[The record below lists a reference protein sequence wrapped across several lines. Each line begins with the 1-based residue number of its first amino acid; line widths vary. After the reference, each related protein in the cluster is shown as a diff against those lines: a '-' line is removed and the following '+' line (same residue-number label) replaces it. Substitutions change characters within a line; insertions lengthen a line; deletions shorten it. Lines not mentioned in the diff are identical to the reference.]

1 MENGVDEVPARD
13 SLEDRV
19 QEIQSSSTN
28 RQTDLLRTLLTELE
42 DEAEA
47 KEEKISQ
54 DNLAFLPHLLATYP
68 RQFDRQ
74 PRKLVQSCLRVYLR
88 SDTSGKLSAYLG
100 NFLLKESQKAVVAT
114 SNAFVLLEWC
124 TVVEEELAKLDNLNE
139 ALLRQ
144 TCTAQALLLD
154 KCLAPDTRSGIMHTA
169 LIISRRGLR
178 KLFQSK
184 HSEAALNVVVKELTS
199 ASSTT
204 ANAGLIGV
212 VAGVSVRLP
221 KVKPLFEAH
230 VSTVLDWY
238 TKVVLGSKTVLPEQQ
253 VHGLDEFF
261 TRFATSD
268 TVEKTVVPT
277 IEKGI
282 LRSPENVL
290 RGPIPALAESL
301 PTEIDISQQV
311 AAKLLKPLLS
321 SLASTNANVRVGA
334 AQSLSALLIREQ
346 DAAEL
351 EKIVKDLLSNVK
363 SSKAASYELRGLIC
377 DSLKEVKPAQPMSV
391 QIVQGLLPIAAKEA
405 NESALRREVA
415 AIAAHTSFLLSNG
428 LWSKD
433 MTDPIVKGCAEK
445 RAPFKKLW
453 LTGTAVAL
461 LNLTEVPESGPGRDL
476 VMAVLNAAADAY
488 VEISPKPLPAATAGT
503 ISMAYIV
510 PALVQH
516 SVLGPLLKSTKAKLA
531 PDATGLQLTQ
541 QSSFLL
547 NPQVYT
553 KLSAADDQ
561 KWALHA
567 LLGVD
572 SYLANAA
579 ASGKAAWG
587 RALLHLLLAP
597 ESDPQTRKTTGQEL
611 AQRYLTNPAAV
622 GSSIVLGIWGYLREE
637 QTGTKKAK
645 TEDAPTHLPL
655 RRAVA
660 SISPTKSSWSK
671 RNLDPPQE
679 TLHRQAI
686 STVVLYGPDLI
697 PSIEWVSNLLA
708 IGVDPGSLAASRTA
722 ELMREVL
729 NTFESAKMAPLSVF
743 ERAACRAASTLT
755 FVAPDHIGP
764 VLVRQI
770 KDDLDASQL
779 SNLGPT
785 EATIAR
791 MPEGVLV
798 VDPLAKTDGVV
809 ENKNVKDYETLKWE
823 EELKTQL
830 AKKKGAPQ
838 KKLTPDQQAK
848 VDAQMKHEKEVRERV
863 HALSLRLRRGAG
875 FVHALAVGPP
885 TEARLWISSAIN
897 ALAHVLEAG
906 GSFFVDDELIAAY
919 LVCSNYVTDR
929 LGALRPFI
937 GVATLRAL
945 HTVGLPTELEVE
957 PLEELAMRV
966 LYRLRFASEQRP
978 FDTPSLAYSLPL
990 IFAVLDNGKI
1000 GKPASAED
1008 ADAQVLL
1015 ALEFLSF
1022 QMSSCS
1028 DEHLPRAEILRRL
1041 FFSMQRYPQH
1051 YRLIKDSVLEV
1062 SSAVAANITDEE
1074 RDVLLH
1080 STTLADASA
1089 RSAALQAINEQLDL
1103 SDMDYSVHIWLACQ
1117 DAEEDNAN
1125 TALEI
1130 WEESEF
1136 KIQSDLVDLLPAFLN
1151 DRARSTRTAAAK
1163 ALAQALMALPEKIS
1177 PMRTL
1182 LQTTYQQES
1191 QPLVPKADKRGIVQR
1206 GQQVDPWEKRSGLAL
1221 AFQELATVLPK
1232 DDLLAFMDFLVSD
1245 GALSDRNATVR
1256 QEMTDA
1262 GTAVV
1267 TKRGKETLEPM
1278 MSLFE
1283 KILQGPNDG
1292 SEQSDWV
1299 QQAVIVLYG
1308 SVARHLPAGDPRL
1321 KKVLEKLVNTLS
1333 TPSES
1338 VQYAVANCLPPLVR
1352 AAGSDADSYFP
1363 TLLDQLF
1370 QNKNYGVRRGAAY
1383 GVAGMVKGKGIAAL
1397 RQFRIM
1403 SALRAATEDK
1413 KSADRREGAMM
1424 GYELLSSILGRTFEP
1439 YVVDVLPQLLACF
1452 GDPSANV
1459 REACLHTAKACFASL
1474 SSFGVHKVLPQLLE
1488 GLDETQWRSKKG
1500 ACDLLGAM
1508 AYLDPQQLAQSLPD
1522 IIPPLTEVLTDS
1534 HKEVRAA
1541 ANSSLKRFGEVISNP
1556 EVKSLVDILLKALS
1570 DPTKYT
1576 EDALDGLIRV
1586 SFIHYLDSPS
1596 LALIVRIIE
1605 RGLNDRSS
1613 TKRKAAQ
1620 IIGSLAHLTEKR
1632 DIVTHLP
1639 ILVSGL
1645 RLAAIDPVPAT
1656 RATASKALGSL
1667 VEKLGEDAFPDLIP
1681 SLMGSLR
1688 TDTGASD
1695 RLGSAQ
1701 ALSEVLAGLGTMRLE
1716 ETLPTILQNVAS
1728 ARAVVREGFMTLF
1741 IFLPACFG
1749 NSFANYLAQII
1760 PSVLSGLAD
1769 DVEAIRETALRAG
1782 RLLVKNFAT
1791 KSIDLLLPELQ
1802 RGLADNSYRI
1812 RLSSVELVGDLLFN
1826 LTGITANAEADEDDD
1841 TAAQAGQ
1848 SLLEVLGEE
1857 RRNRV
1862 LSSLYICRCD
1872 TSGLVRTAAV
1882 AVWKAL
1888 VATPRTLRDIVPT
1901 LTQMIIV
1908 RLGSTN
1914 AEQKHIA
1921 ANALGEVIR
1930 KSGEGIFTSLLPTLE
1945 DGLQT
1950 STDADNRQ
1958 GICIA
1963 LREVITAASPDSI
1976 EDNEKKIIG
1985 ILRTALVDND
1995 EDVRE
2000 AAAEA
2005 FDALQAVIGKR
2016 AVDQVLPHLLNL
2028 LRSDDEAENA
2038 LSALLTLLTEQMR
2051 ANAILPNLIPTLL
2064 TTPISAFNARAL
2076 ASLAKVGGAAMN
2088 RRIPTMLNNLADNI
2102 ISCKDD
2108 DRMTDLETAFDAVL
2122 CSVDEFDGL
2131 NTAMSV
2137 MLQMIKHD
2145 DHNRRAIA
2153 ATHLAAFFNHA
2164 DVDYSRYNQDLIRVL
2179 LISFD
2184 DRDKAVVSAA
2194 WTALSALQTH
2204 LRKEEMES
2212 LTTSTT
2218 TIMKQVGTPGHNLP
2232 GFMLPKGI
2240 QPVLAIFL
2248 QGLMNGTTDQRLQAA
2263 NGISD
2268 MIDKSA
2274 PESLKP
2280 FVTQITGPLIRVVG
2294 ERSIDVKT
2302 AIIHALN
2309 QLLDKIPAFLRPF
2322 LPQLQRTFTKCIAD
2336 PTSDVLRTRA
2346 IRALSTLITLTP
2358 RIDPLITELTTGAKT
2373 TDTGVRNAMLKAL
2386 QEVVSKVGANMSE
2399 ASRDAILGL
2408 MDSQNAEAD
2417 EMVTVLAKLL
2427 GSMVKVLPA
2436 ATANQLIKQ
2445 RVLIQPAT
2453 PASILALNAVLAE
2466 NAKVLTDTHL
2476 DEARS
2481 VLQTSLANGPT
2492 YIQHNAVLAIGKL
2505 LLISP
2510 DSNDDTII
2518 SDTAANKPLIDT
2530 LASKIKQGN
2539 DIDTRRLSLV
2549 VIRTLSRRHNTHM
2562 RPYIP
2567 TLLLP
2572 VYQSLRDPVIPIKL
2586 AAEAC
2591 FIQLFD
2597 VVESESA
2604 VFDEVMGSEGMKRE
2618 IPPQM
2623 VRAIGEYM
2631 KRVGLKLGGQ
2641 KREQREAEGGVRGN
2655 LGLGSDEVEDE
2666 REVWSVGRVEVEG
2679 GFGDD

>member
-1 MENGVDEVPARD
+1 MRNWKTKVGPCKGQRD
-13 SLEDRV
+13 TADSTVVKED
-19 QEIQSSSTN
+19 
-28 RQTDLLRTLLTELE
+28 
-42 DEAEA
+42 
-47 KEEKISQ
+47 KISL
-54 DNLAFLPHLLATYP
+54 DNLALVPHLLATYP
-68 RQFDRQ
+68 RQFDRK
-74 PRKLVQSCLRVYLR
+74 PRKLLQSCLRVYLL
-88 SDTSGKLSAYLG
+88 SDTSGKISVYFG
-100 NFLLKESQKAVVAT
+100 NFLLKESQKAVVAA

-124 TVVEEELAKLDNLNE
+124 TVVEEEQAKLDNLNE
-139 ALLRQ
+139 ALLKQ
-144 TCTAQALLLD
+144 TCSAQALLLD
-154 KCLAPDTRSGIMHTA
+154 KCLAPETRSGIAHTS
-169 LIISRRGLR
+169 LIVSRRGLR
-178 KLFQSK
+178 KLLQSK
-184 HSEAALNVVVKELTS
+184 HHKAALDIIVRELTS
-199 ASSTT
+199 ASSTP
-204 ANAGLIGV
+204 ANTGLLGV

-230 VSTVLDWY
+230 VSTILDWY
-238 TKVVLGSKTVLPEQQ
+238 TKVVLGSKTALREQQ
-253 VHGLDEFF
+253 IHGLDEFF
-261 TRFATSD
+261 NRFATPDSI
-268 TVEKTVVPT
+268 EKTVVPT

-290 RGPIPALAESL
+290 HGPIPALAESL

-311 AAKLLKPLLS
+311 ASKLLKPLLS
-321 SLASTNANVRVGA
+321 SLVSTNANVREGA
-334 AQSLSALLIREQ
+334 AQSLTALLVRKQ
-346 DAAEL
+346 NDTEL
-351 EKIVKDLLSNVK
+351 EKIVQDLLANVK

-377 DSLKEVKPAQPMSV
+377 DSLKEVKPTKIISL
-391 QIVQGLLPIAAKEA
+391 QIVQDLLPGAAKEA

-415 AIAAHTSFLLSNG
+415 AIAVHTGFLLSNG
-428 LWSKD
+428 LLTKD
-433 MTDPIVKGCAEK
+433 ATDAVVKGCAEK
-445 RAPFKKLW
+445 RAQFKKLW
-453 LTGTAVAL
+453 LTVIAL
-461 LNLTEVPESGPGRDL
+461 TLLDLKAVPESGPGKDF

-488 VEISPKPLPAATAGT
+488 LEISGKPLPAATAGT
-503 ISMAYIV
+503 VSMAYVV
-510 PALVQH
+510 PAFVQH
-516 SVLGPLLKSTKAKLA
+516 VSLRPLLKNTNAKLV
-531 PDATGLQLTQ
+531 PDTLGAQLIQ
-541 QSSFLL
+541 PQSFLL
-547 NPQVYT
+547 NAQVYT
-553 KLSAADDQ
+553 KLSTVDDQ
-561 KWALHA
+561 RWALRA

-572 SYLANAA
+572 SYLINAA
-579 ASGKAAWG
+579 DNGKAAWG
-587 RALLHLLLAP
+587 RAILHLLLAP

-611 AQRYLTNPAAV
+611 AQRYLLNPAAI
-622 GSSIVLGIWGYLREE
+622 GSSIVLGIWEYLREE
-637 QTGTKKAK
+637 QSAVKRNKAD
-645 TEDAPTHLPL
+645 DAPTLLPL
-655 RRAVA
+655 RRAIA
-660 SISPTKSSWSK
+660 SISPVKSSW
-671 RNLDPPQE
+671 RRCNLDPPQDV
-679 TLHRQAI
+679 LDQQAI
-686 STVVLYGPDLI
+686 STAVLYGPELI
-697 PSIEWVSNLLA
+697 PSIEWASNLLA
-708 IGVDPGSLAASRTA
+708 IGVDPGSLAASHTSQ
-722 ELMREVL
+722 LMKQVL
-729 NTFESAKMAPLSVF
+729 NTFASAKMEPLSTF
-743 ERAACRAASTLT
+743 ERAACRAAATLT
-755 FVAPDHIGP
+755 FVAPDHVGP
-764 VLVRQI
+764 VLVQQI
-770 KDDLDASQL
+770 QDDLDARQL
-779 SNLGPT
+779 EGLSTT
-785 EATIAR
+785 EAAIAKA
-791 MPEGVLV
+791 PEGVLV
-798 VDPLAKTDGVV
+798 VDPLAKTNGFV
-809 ENKNVKDYETLKWE
+809 ENKNVKDYDTLKWD
-823 EELKTQL
+823 EELRSQL

-838 KKLTPDQQAK
+838 RKLTPDQQAK
-848 VDAQMKHEKEVRERV
+848 VDAQMKHEKEVRESV

-875 FVHALAVGPP
+875 FIHALAIGPP
-885 TEARLWISSAIN
+885 TEARLWMSPAIN
-897 ALAHVLEAG
+897 SLAHVLEAG
-906 GSFFVDDELIAAY
+906 GSFFVDDELVAAY
-919 LVCSNYVTDR
+919 LACSNHVTER
-929 LGALRPFI
+929 LGSLRPFI

-945 HTVGLPTELEVE
+945 AAVGLPAELEVE
-957 PLEELAMRV
+957 PLEELATRV

-978 FDTPSLAYSLPL
+978 IDTPSLAYTLPL
-990 IFAVLDNGKI
+990 IFAVLDNGKV

-1028 DEHLPRAEILRRL
+1028 DEFLPRAQVLQRL
-1041 FFSMQRYPQH
+1041 FSSMQRHPQH
-1051 YRLIKDSVLEV
+1051 YRLIKDSVLDFA
-1062 SSAVAANITDEE
+1062 SAVAANITDEE
-1074 RDVLLH
+1074 RDVLLQ
-1080 STTLADASA
+1080 STTLADSSA

-1103 SDMDYSVHIWLACQ
+1103 SDMEYSVHIWIACQ
-1117 DAEEDNAN
+1117 DDEEDNAS

-1136 KIQSDLVDLLPAFLN
+1136 KVTNEMIDLLPAFLN
-1151 DRARSTRTAAAK
+1151 DKARSTRTTAAK
-1163 ALAQALMALPEKIS
+1163 ALAQALIALPNKTS
-1177 PMRTL
+1177 LMRTQ
-1182 LQTTYQQES
+1182 LQTNYQQEA

-1206 GQQVDPWEKRSGLAL
+1206 GDTVDQWEKRSGLAL
-1221 AFQELATVLPK
+1221 AFREMAAVLPK
-1232 DDLLAFMDFLVSD
+1232 TDLLPFMDFLVSD
-1245 GALSDRNATVR
+1245 GALSDRNSTVR
-1256 QEMTDA
+1256 QEMSDA
-1262 GTAVV
+1262 GTSVV

-1283 KILQGPNDG
+1283 KILQAPDKGTQ
-1292 SEQSDWV
+1292 ESDWV
-1299 QQAVIVLYG
+1299 NEAVIVLYG

-1321 KKVLEKLVNTLS
+1321 KTVLEKLVNTLS

-1363 TLLDQLF
+1363 ALLDQLF
-1370 QNKNYGVRRGAAY
+1370 QDKKYAARRGAAY
-1383 GVAGMVKGKGIAAL
+1383 GLAGMVKGKGIAAL

-1413 KSADRREGAMM
+1413 KSPDRRQGAMM

-1439 YVVDVLPQLLACF
+1439 YVVDVLHQLLACF
-1452 GDPSANV
+1452 GDPSAQV
-1459 REACLHTAKACFASL
+1459 RDACLVTAKTCFASL

-1508 AYLDPQQLAQSLPD
+1508 AYLDPQQLASSLPD

-1586 SFIHYLDSPS
+1586 NFIHYLDAPS

-1728 ARAVVREGFMTLF
+1728 SRAVVREGFMTLF

-1769 DVEAIRETALRAG
+1769 DVEAIRDTALRAG

-1802 RGLADNSYRI
+1802 RGLADDSYRI

-1826 LTGITANAEADEDDD
+1826 LTGISAKMEAEEDED

-1888 VATPRTLRDIVPT
+1888 VATPRTLREIIPT

-1908 RLGSTN
+1908 RLGSAN

-1976 EDNEKKIIG
+1976 EDNEKKVIS
-1985 ILRTALVDND
+1985 ILRMALVDND

-2028 LRSDDEAENA
+2028 LRGEEDAENA

-2076 ASLAKVGGAAMN
+2076 ASLAKVGGPAMN
-2088 RRIPTMLNNLADNI
+2088 RRLPTILNTLADNI
-2102 ISCKDD
+2102 ISCKDAE
-2108 DRMTDLETAFDAVL
+2108 RKEDLDTAFDAVL
-2122 CSVDEFDGL
+2122 CSVDEYDGL

-2153 ATHLAAFFNHA
+2153 ATHLATFFNDA

-2184 DRDKAVVSAA
+2184 DRDKGVVSAA

-2212 LTTSTT
+2212 LTASTT
-2218 TIMKQVGTPGHNLP
+2218 TIMKQVGTAGHNLP
-2232 GFMLPKGI
+2232 GFLLPKGI

-2263 NGISD
+2263 IGISD
-2268 MIDKSA
+2268 LIDKSA
-2274 PESLKP
+2274 PDSLKP

-2302 AIIHALN
+2302 AIINALN

-2322 LPQLQRTFTKCIAD
+2322 LPQLQRTFTKCISD
-2336 PTSDVLRTRA
+2336 PTSDVLRNRA
-2346 IRALSTLITLTP
+2346 IRALGTLITLTP

-2386 QEVVSKVGANMSE
+2386 QEVVSKVGGNMSE
-2399 ASRDAILGL
+2399 ASRDSILGL
-2408 MDSQNAEAD
+2408 MDNQNTGAD
-2417 EMVTVLAKLL
+2417 EMMVVLAKLL
-2427 GSMVKVLPA
+2427 GAMVKVLPTT
-2436 ATANQLIKQ
+2436 TANQLIKS
-2445 RVLIQPAT
+2445 RVLVQPST
-2453 PASILALNAVLAE
+2453 PASILAFNAVLAE
-2466 NAKVLTDTHL
+2466 NSKALTETHL
-2476 DEARS
+2476 EEARS
-2481 VLQTSLANGPT
+2481 VLQSGLTSGPT
-2492 YIQHNAVLAIGKL
+2492 YVQHNAVLAIGKL
-2505 LLISP
+2505 LLGSP
-2510 DSNDDTII
+2510 ETDNETII
-2518 SDTAANKPLIDT
+2518 SDTAANKPLIDA

-2549 VIRTLSRRHNTHM
+2549 VIRTLSRHHNVHIQH
-2562 RPYIP
+2562 YIP

-2597 VVESESA
+2597 VVDSETE
-2604 VFDEVMGSEGMKRE
+2604 VFDEVIASEGMKRE

-2623 VRAIGEYM
+2623 IRAIGEYM
-2631 KRVGLKLGGQ
+2631 KRVGLKLGAQ
-2641 KREQREAEGGVRGN
+2641 KREQREAEGGMEGRGN
-2655 LGLGSDEVEDE
+2655 LDLASDEMEDE
-2666 REVWSVGRVEVEG
+2666 REVWSVGRVEVVG
-2679 GFGDD
+2679 GVWGGGTSDE

>member
-1 MENGVDEVPARD
+1 M
-13 SLEDRV
+13 
-19 QEIQSSSTN
+19 STDAI
-28 RQTDLLRTLLTELE
+28 T
-42 DEAEA
+42 A
-47 KEEKISQ
+47 KEDKISQ
-54 DNLAFLPHLLATYP
+54 DNLALFPHLLATYP
-68 RQFDRQ
+68 RQFDRK

-88 SDTSGKLSAYLG
+88 SDASGKISAYWG
-100 NFLLKESQKAVVAT
+100 AFLVRESQKAVVAA

-124 TVVEEELAKLDNLNE
+124 TAIEEELARLATLDE
-139 ALLRQ
+139 PLLKQ
-144 TCTAQALLLD
+144 TCASQALSLD
-154 KCLAPDTRSGIMHTA
+154 KCLAPQTRSGITHTA
-169 LIISRRGLR
+169 LVVSRRGLR
-178 KLFQSK
+178 KLFKSK
-184 HSEAALNVVVKELTS
+184 HCETALNVVVKELSS
-199 ASSTT
+199 AAPTP
-204 ANAGLIGV
+204 ANAGLLGV

-221 KVKPLFEAH
+221 EARSLFEAH
-230 VSTVLDWY
+230 VSTILDWY
-238 TKVVLGSKTVLPEQQ
+238 TKVVLGSKATLPEQQ

-261 TRFATSD
+261 TRFATPD
-268 TVEKTVVPT
+268 TIEKTVVPT

-290 RGPIPALAESL
+290 HGPIPALAESL
-301 PTEIDISQQV
+301 PSDIDISHQV
-311 AAKLLKPLLS
+311 SAKLLKPLLS
-321 SLASTNANVRVGA
+321 SLASTNANIREGA
-334 AQSLSALLIREQ
+334 AQSLSALLVREQ
-346 DAAEL
+346 DEAEL
-351 EKIVKDLLSNVK
+351 GKIVKDLLANVK

-377 DSLKEVKPAQPMSV
+377 DSLKEVKPATSISI
-391 QIVQGLLPIAAKEA
+391 QIVQGLLPVATKEA

-415 AIAAHTSFLLSNG
+415 AIAAHTTPLLSDG
-428 LWSKD
+428 SWAKD
-433 MTDPIVKGCAEK
+433 MTEPIIKGYAEK
-445 RAPFKKLW
+445 RAPFKKIW

-461 LNLTEVPESGPGRDL
+461 LDLTRTPESGAAKDFVTGL
-476 VMAVLNAAADAY
+476 LNAAADAY
-488 VEISPKPLPAATAGT
+488 VEISPKPLPAATAGAV
-503 ISMAYIV
+503 SMAYIV

-516 SVLGPLLKSTKAKLA
+516 PLLGPLLKDTKAKLT
-531 PDATGLQLTQ
+531 PDNLGAQLTQ
-541 QSSFLL
+541 QQSFLL
-547 NPQVYT
+547 NSQVYT
-553 KLSAADDQ
+553 KVTTAEDQ
-561 KWALHA
+561 AWALRA
-567 LLGVD
+567 LLGID
-572 SYLANAA
+572 SYLTNAA
-579 ASGKAAWG
+579 DNGKAAWG
-587 RALLHLLLAP
+587 RAVLYLLLAP
-597 ESDPQTRKTTGQEL
+597 ESDPQTRKETGQQV
-611 AQRYLTNPAAV
+611 AQRYLLNSAAI
-622 GSSIVLGIWGYLREE
+622 GSSIVLGLWDFLREE
-637 QTGTKKAK
+637 QSGTKKTK
-645 TEDAPTHLPL
+645 TEDAPTPLPL

-660 SISPTKSSWSK
+660 SISPTKSSWRRRK
-671 RNLDPPQE
+671 LDLPQNI
-679 TLHRQAI
+679 LDQQAI

-697 PSIEWVSNLLA
+697 PSVEWVSNLLA
-708 IGVDPGSLAASRTA
+708 IGVDPGQLAASHTS
-722 ELMREVL
+722 ELMQQVL
-729 NTFESAKMAPLSVF
+729 STFESAKMAPLSVF
-743 ERAACRAASTLT
+743 ERAACRAASMLT

-764 VLVRQI
+764 VLVQQI
-770 KDDLDASQL
+770 EDDLDAAQL
-779 SNLGPT
+779 SDLGTT
-785 EATIAR
+785 EAAIAR
-791 MPEGVLV
+791 APEGVLV
-798 VDPLAKTDGVV
+798 VDPLAKTNGFV
-809 ENKNVKDYETLKWE
+809 ENKNVKDYDTLKWE
-823 EELKTQL
+823 EELRSQL
-830 AKKKGAPQ
+830 AKKKGGQQ
-838 KKLTPDQQAK
+838 KKLTPDQQVQ
-848 VDAQMKHEKEVRERV
+848 VDTQMKHEQEVRKRV
-863 HALSLRLRRGAG
+863 HVLSLRLRRGAG

-885 TEARLWISSAIN
+885 TEARLWMSSAIN
-897 ALAHVLEAG
+897 SLAHVLEAG

-919 LVCSNYVTDR
+919 LACSNYVTDR

-945 HTVGLPTELEVE
+945 AAMGLPAELEVE
-957 PLEELAMRV
+957 PLEELATRV

-978 FDTPSLAYSLPL
+978 FDTPSLAYTLPL
-990 IFAVLDNGKI
+990 IFAVLDNGRV
-1000 GKPASAED
+1000 GKPASVED

-1022 QMSSCS
+1022 QMGSCS
-1028 DEHLPRAEILRRL
+1028 DKHLPRADVLRRL
-1041 FFSMQRYPQH
+1041 FASMQRYPQH
-1051 YRLIKDSVLEV
+1051 YRLVKDSVLEF
-1062 SSAVAANITDEE
+1062 SSAVAANVTDEE
-1074 RDVLLH
+1074 RDVLLDF
-1080 STTLADASA
+1080 TTSADSSA

-1103 SDMDYSVHIWLACQ
+1103 SDMEYSVHIWIACQ
-1117 DAEEDNAN
+1117 DEEEDNASA
-1125 TALEI
+1125 ALEI
-1130 WEESEF
+1130 WEENEF
-1136 KIQSDLVDLLPAFLN
+1136 KVTGEMIDSLPAFFN
-1151 DRARSTRTAAAK
+1151 DKARSTRTASAK
-1163 ALAQALMALPEKIS
+1163 ALAQALTALPEKIS
-1177 PMRTL
+1177 PMRIH
-1182 LQTTYQQES
+1182 LQTTYQQEA
-1191 QPLVPKADKRGIVQR
+1191 QPLVPKADRRGIVQR
-1206 GQQVDPWEKRSGLAL
+1206 GDLVDPWEKRSGLAL
-1221 AFQELATVLPK
+1221 AFKELAACFPI
-1232 DDLLAFMDFLVSD
+1232 DDLLPFMDFLVSD
-1245 GALSDRNATVR
+1245 GPLCDRHSIVR
-1256 QEMTDA
+1256 QEMSDA
-1262 GTAVV
+1262 GIAVV
-1267 TKRGKETLEPM
+1267 TKRGEETLEPM
-1278 MSLFE
+1278 MGLFE
-1283 KILQGPNDG
+1283 KILQGPDKG
-1292 SEQSDWV
+1292 TQEADWINE
-1299 QQAVIVLYG
+1299 AVIVLYG
-1308 SVARHLPAGDPRL
+1308 SLARHLPSGDPRL

-1363 TLLDQLF
+1363 ALLDQMF
-1370 QNKNYGVRRGAAY
+1370 QDKKYAARRGAAY
-1383 GVAGMVKGKGIAAL
+1383 GLAGMVQGKGIAAL

-1403 SALRAATEDK
+1403 SALRAAAEDK
-1413 KSADRREGAMM
+1413 KSPERRQGAMM

-1439 YVVDVLPQLLACF
+1439 YVVDLLPQLLACF
-1452 GDPSANV
+1452 GDPAAQV
-1459 REACLHTAKACFASL
+1459 RSACLDTAKTCFASL

-1508 AYLDPQQLAQSLPD
+1508 AYLDPQQLASSLPD

-1576 EDALDGLIRV
+1576 EDALDGLIKV
-1586 SFIHYLDSPS
+1586 SFIHYLDAPS

-1701 ALSEVLAGLGTMRLE
+1701 ALAEVLAGLGTMRLE

-1741 IFLPACFG
+1741 IYLPACFG

-1769 DVEAIRETALRAG
+1769 DVEAIRDTALRAG

-1826 LTGITANAEADEDDD
+1826 LTGISAKAEADEDDD
-1841 TAAQAGQ
+1841 TAVQAGQ

-1888 VATPRTLRDIVPT
+1888 VATPRTLREIVPT
-1901 LTQMIIV
+1901 LTQMVIV

-1930 KSGEGIFTSLLPTLE
+1930 KSGESIFTSLLPTLE
-1945 DGLQT
+1945 EGLQT

-1963 LREVITAASPDSI
+1963 LREVITAATPDSV

-1985 ILRTALVDND
+1985 ILRMALVDND
-1995 EDVRE
+1995 GDVRE

-2028 LRSDDEAENA
+2028 LRGEEDADNA

-2064 TTPISAFNARAL
+2064 TSPITAFNARAL
-2076 ASLAKVGGAAMN
+2076 ASLAKVGGPAMN
-2088 RRIPTMLNNLADNI
+2088 RRLPTILNNLADNI
-2102 ISCKDD
+2102 ISCKED
-2108 DRMTDLETAFDAVL
+2108 DRKTDLDTAFDAVL

-2153 ATHLAAFFNHA
+2153 ATHLAAFFNHT

-2179 LISFD
+2179 LVSFD

-2212 LTTSTT
+2212 LTASTT
-2218 TIMKQVGTPGHNLP
+2218 TVMKQVGTPGHNLP
-2232 GFMLPKGI
+2232 GFLLPKGI

-2274 PESLKP
+2274 PDSLKP

-2336 PTSDVLRTRA
+2336 PTSDVLRNRA

-2386 QEVVSKVGANMSE
+2386 QEVVSKVGGNMSE

-2417 EMVTVLAKLL
+2417 EMMIVLAKLL
-2427 GSMVKVLPA
+2427 GAMVKVLPA
-2436 ATANQLIKQ
+2436 ATANQLIKS
-2445 RVLIQPAT
+2445 RVLVQPPT
-2453 PASILALNAVLAE
+2453 PASMLTLNAVLAE
-2466 NAKVLTDTHL
+2466 NAKAVTETHL

-2481 VLQTSLANGPT
+2481 VLQTSLASGPT
-2492 YIQHNAVLAIGKL
+2492 YVQHNAVLAIGKL
-2505 LLISP
+2505 LLTSP
-2510 DSNDDTII
+2510 DGDDDSII
-2518 SDTAANKPLIDT
+2518 ADTPANKSLIDT

-2549 VIRTLSRRHNTHM
+2549 VIRTLSRHHNVHM

-2604 VFDEVMGSEGMKRE
+2604 VFDEVLSSDNMKKE

-2623 VRAIGEYM
+2623 LRAISEYM

-2641 KREQREAEGGVRGN
+2641 KREQKEAEGGIKGN

-2666 REVWSVGRVEVEG
+2666 REVWSVGRVEIEAK
-2679 GFGDD
+2679 FGDDG